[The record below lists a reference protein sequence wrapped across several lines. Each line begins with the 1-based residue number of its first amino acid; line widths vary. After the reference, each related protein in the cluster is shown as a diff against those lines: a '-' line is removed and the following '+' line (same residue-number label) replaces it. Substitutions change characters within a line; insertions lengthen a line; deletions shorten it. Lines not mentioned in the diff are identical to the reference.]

1 MTDSDRLDG
10 IIRESLELENS
21 QVTDIA
27 YGVTPTWDSVAHL
40 MLMSAIE
47 EGFGITLDADDV
59 VSMTDYPAIRR
70 TVREQYGLDVGD

>member
-1 MTDSDRLDG
+1 MSDSERLDG
-10 IIRESLELENS
+10 IIRESIELENG
-21 QVTDIA
+21 QLADTA

-59 VSMTDYPAIRR
+59 VAMTDYPAIRR
-70 TVREQYGLDVGD
+70 TLREQHGLDLGD